1 MARFCDSN
9 QKRGLTL
16 VELIVVLVI
25 LAVLAALLVPS
36 LTGYIDK
43 AVEKR
48 VMLQARSLMTAAQ
61 ATIDEA
67 YAKGELPIDNK
78 GRFKQP
84 NEDTAHKLAK
94 QIIELS
100 ELDTQCQWQ
109 FSLADTDTDF
119 PTGKIAIL
127 QFCNGEHYIVYRIT
141 PGRPAKRNP
150 AGWSR
155 VQKATSLPEWLPRDG
170 LLFLKSSDQALWPHR
185 CAERRGLCRHAGQAR
200 WPAWPQRQRQN
211 NAYENL
217 CRAFAAHGGQRH
229 Y

>member
-78 GRFKQP
+78 AGLNSPMRIRPINLP
-84 NEDTAHKLAK
+84 N
-94 QIIELS
+94 
-100 ELDTQCQWQ
+100 
-109 FSLADTDTDF
+109 
-119 PTGKIAIL
+119 
-127 QFCNGEHYIVYRIT
+127 
-141 PGRPAKRNP
+141 
-150 AGWSR
+150 
-155 VQKATSLPEWLPRDG
+155 
-170 LLFLKSSDQALWPHR
+170 KS
-185 CAERRGLCRHAGQAR
+185 
-200 WPAWPQRQRQN
+200 
-211 NAYENL
+211 
-217 CRAFAAHGGQRH
+217 
-229 Y
+229 

>member
-9 QKRGLTL
+9 QKRGVTL

-48 VMLQARSLMTAAQ
+48 IMLQARSLMTAAQ

-67 YAKGELPIDNK
+67 YAKGELHIDNN

-127 QFCNGEHYIVYRIT
+127 QFATASIT
-141 PGRPAKRNP
+141 LFIASHPEGPLREIPP
-150 AGWSR
+150 AGAVYKKPPVCRNGS
-155 VQKATSLPEWLPRDG
+155 PRR
-170 LLFLKSSDQALWPHR
+170 L
-185 CAERRGLCRHAGQAR
+185 
-200 WPAWPQRQRQN
+200 
-211 NAYENL
+211 
-217 CRAFAAHGGQRH
+217 AFS
-229 Y
+229 

>member
-48 VMLQARSLMTAAQ
+48 IMLQARSLMTAAQ

-67 YAKGELPIDNK
+67 YAKGELHIDDN
-78 GRFKQP
+78 GGFEP
-84 NEDTAHKLAK
+84 LSVDTAHKLAK

-109 FSLADTDTDF
+109 FSLAEADADF

-141 PGRPAKRNP
+141 AGRPARRNP
-150 AGWSR
+150 ADWSR
-155 VQKATSLPEWLPRDG
+155 VQKATRLPKWASPDG
-170 LLFLKSSDQALWPHR
+170 LVFLKSSDYKPDTYH
-185 CAERRGLCRHAGQAR
+185 
-200 WPAWPQRQRQN
+200 PQSGK
-211 NAYENL
+211 A
-217 CRAFAAHGGQRH
+217 
-229 Y
+229 

>member
-9 QKRGLTL
+9 QKRGVTL

-48 VMLQARSLMTAAQ
+48 IMLQARSLMTAAQ

-67 YAKGELPIDNK
+67 YAKGELPIDNN

-84 NEDTAHKLAK
+84 NEDTAYNLAK

-109 FSLADTDTDF
+109 FSLAEADADF

-141 PGRPAKRNP
+141 AGRPAKRNP

-155 VQKATSLPEWLPRDG
+155 VQKATGPTATACFSLNPLTMILIHIIHSWAKPDWLV
-170 LLFLKSSDQALWPHR
+170 LYQQTAIEELASLF
-185 CAERRGLCRHAGQAR
+185 
-200 WPAWPQRQRQN
+200 
-211 NAYENL
+211 
-217 CRAFAAHGGQRH
+217 
-229 Y
+229 

>member
-67 YAKGELPIDNK
+67 YAKGKCPSTTKAGLNSPMRIRPINLPNK
-78 GRFKQP
+78 
-84 NEDTAHKLAK
+84 
-94 QIIELS
+94 S
-100 ELDTQCQWQ
+100 
-109 FSLADTDTDF
+109 
-119 PTGKIAIL
+119 
-127 QFCNGEHYIVYRIT
+127 
-141 PGRPAKRNP
+141 
-150 AGWSR
+150 
-155 VQKATSLPEWLPRDG
+155 
-170 LLFLKSSDQALWPHR
+170 
-185 CAERRGLCRHAGQAR
+185 
-200 WPAWPQRQRQN
+200 
-211 NAYENL
+211 
-217 CRAFAAHGGQRH
+217 
-229 Y
+229 

>member
-9 QKRGLTL
+9 QKRGVTL

-48 VMLQARSLMTAAQ
+48 IMLQARSLMTAAQ

-67 YAKGELPIDNK
+67 YAKGELHIDDN
-78 GRFKQP
+78 GGFKP
-84 NEDTAHKLAK
+84 LNVDTAHKLAK

-109 FSLADTDTDF
+109 FSLADTDADF
-119 PTGKIAIL
+119 PTGNCYSAIL
-127 QFCNGEHYIVYRIT
+127 QRRALHCLSHHTRKTRQE
-141 PGRPAKRNP
+141 K
-150 AGWSR
+150 SR
-155 VQKATSLPEWLPRDG
+155 RLEPCTKSHQSAEMVLPRR
-170 LLFLKSSDQALWPHR
+170 L
-185 CAERRGLCRHAGQAR
+185 
-200 WPAWPQRQRQN
+200 
-211 NAYENL
+211 
-217 CRAFAAHGGQRH
+217 AFP
-229 Y
+229 

>member
-9 QKRGLTL
+9 QKRGVTL

-48 VMLQARSLMTAAQ
+48 IMLQARSLMTAAQ

-67 YAKGELPIDNK
+67 YAKGELHIDNY
-78 GRFKQP
+78 GGFEQP

-100 ELDTQCQWQ
+100 ELEGEQYTWRFQLVDPSNTE
-109 FSLADTDTDF
+109 F
-119 PTGKIAIL
+119 PTAKIAIL
-127 QFCNGEHYIVYRIT
+127 EFTNGKHRIMYRIRT
-141 PGRPAKRNP
+141 RSRKISPGWGNIKKSRINQTGLRKTIPHSLNPLTISLIHIIHSWAKP
-150 AGWSR
+150 DWLVLYQQTAIEELE
-155 VQKATSLPEWLPRDG
+155 SL
-170 LLFLKSSDQALWPHR
+170 F
-185 CAERRGLCRHAGQAR
+185 
-200 WPAWPQRQRQN
+200 
-211 NAYENL
+211 
-217 CRAFAAHGGQRH
+217 
-229 Y
+229 

>member
-48 VMLQARSLMTAAQ
+48 IMLQARSLMTAAQ

-67 YAKGELPIDNK
+67 YAKGELPIDNN

-84 NEDTAHKLAK
+84 NEDTAYNLAK

-109 FSLADTDTDF
+109 FSLAEADADF

-127 QFCNGEHYIVYRIT
+127 QFCNGEHYIVYRSQPEDPPREI
-141 PGRPAKRNP
+141 PP
-150 AGWSR
+150 AGA
-155 VQKATSLPEWLPRDG
+155 VYKKPPI
-170 LLFLKSSDQALWPHR
+170 
-185 CAERRGLCRHAGQAR
+185 CRHGPTATACFSLNPLTMILIYIIHSWAKPDWLVLYQQTAI
-200 WPAWPQRQRQN
+200 
-211 NAYENL
+211 EEL
-217 CRAFAAHGGQRH
+217 ESLF
-229 Y
+229 

>member
-43 AVEKR
+43 AVEKH

-67 YAKGELPIDNK
+67 YAKGELHIDNY

-100 ELDTQCQWQ
+100 ELE
-109 FSLADTDTDF
+109 
-119 PTGKIAIL
+119 
-127 QFCNGEHYIVYRIT
+127 GEQYTWRFQLV
-141 PGRPAKRNP
+141 RP
-150 AGWSR
+150 
-155 VQKATSLPEWLPRDG
+155 Q
-170 LLFLKSSDQALWPHR
+170 QH
-185 CAERRGLCRHAGQAR
+185 
-200 WPAWPQRQRQN
+200 
-211 NAYENL
+211 
-217 CRAFAAHGGQRH
+217 
-229 Y
+229 

>member
-9 QKRGLTL
+9 QKRGVTL

-48 VMLQARSLMTAAQ
+48 IMLQARSLMTAAQ

-67 YAKGELPIDNK
+67 YAKGELHIDDN
-78 GRFKQP
+78 GGFEP
-84 NEDTAHKLAK
+84 LNVDTAHKLAK

-109 FSLADTDTDF
+109 FSLADADADF
-119 PTGKIAIL
+119 PTG
-127 QFCNGEHYIVYRIT
+127 
-141 PGRPAKRNP
+141 
-150 AGWSR
+150 
-155 VQKATSLPEWLPRDG
+155 
-170 LLFLKSSDQALWPHR
+170 
-185 CAERRGLCRHAGQAR
+185 
-200 WPAWPQRQRQN
+200 
-211 NAYENL
+211 
-217 CRAFAAHGGQRH
+217 
-229 Y
+229 

>member
-9 QKRGLTL
+9 QKRGVTL

-48 VMLQARSLMTAAQ
+48 IMLQARSLLTAAQ

-67 YAKGELPIDNK
+67 YAKGELHIDNY
-78 GRFKQP
+78 GGFEQP

-109 FSLADTDTDF
+109 FSLAEADADF
-119 PTGKIAIL
+119 PTAKLLSCNFATASITLFIASHPEGPL
-127 QFCNGEHYIVYRIT
+127 GEIPPAGAVYKKPPVYRHGPTATACFSLNPLTIILIYIIHSL
-141 PGRPAKRNP
+141 AKP
-150 AGWSR
+150 DWLVLYQQTAIEELE
-155 VQKATSLPEWLPRDG
+155 SL
-170 LLFLKSSDQALWPHR
+170 F
-185 CAERRGLCRHAGQAR
+185 
-200 WPAWPQRQRQN
+200 
-211 NAYENL
+211 
-217 CRAFAAHGGQRH
+217 
-229 Y
+229 

>member
-9 QKRGLTL
+9 QKRGVTL

-48 VMLQARSLMTAAQ
+48 IMLQARSLLTAAQ

-67 YAKGELPIDNK
+67 YAKGELHIDNY
-78 GRFKQP
+78 GGFEQP

-109 FSLADTDTDF
+109 FSLAEADADF

-141 PGRPAKRNP
+141 PGRPLGEIPP
-150 AGWSR
+150 AGAVYKKPPVYR
-155 VQKATSLPEWLPRDG
+155 HGPTATACFSLNPLTIILIYIIHSLAKPDWLV
-170 LLFLKSSDQALWPHR
+170 LYQQTAIEELESLF
-185 CAERRGLCRHAGQAR
+185 
-200 WPAWPQRQRQN
+200 
-211 NAYENL
+211 
-217 CRAFAAHGGQRH
+217 
-229 Y
+229 

>member
-9 QKRGLTL
+9 QKRGVTL

-48 VMLQARSLMTAAQ
+48 IMLQARSLMTAAQ

-67 YAKGELPIDNK
+67 YAKGELHIDDN
-78 GRFKQP
+78 GGFEPP
-84 NEDTAHKLAK
+84 NVDTAHKLAK

-109 FSLADTDTDF
+109 FSLAEADADF

-127 QFCNGEHYIVYRIT
+127 QFCNGEHTLFIASQPEDP
-141 PGRPAKRNP
+141 PGEIPP
-150 AGWSR
+150 AGA
-155 VQKATSLPEWLPRDG
+155 VYKKPPV
-170 LLFLKSSDQALWPHR
+170 
-185 CAERRGLCRHAGQAR
+185 CRHGPTATA
-200 WPAWPQRQRQN
+200 
-211 NAYENL
+211 
-217 CRAFAAHGGQRH
+217 CFF
-229 Y
+229 

>member
-67 YAKGELPIDNK
+67 YAKGELPIDNN

-84 NEDTAHKLAK
+84 NVDTAHKLAK

-109 FSLADTDTDF
+109 FSQTLIF
-119 PTGKIAIL
+119 L
-127 QFCNGEHYIVYRIT
+127 
-141 PGRPAKRNP
+141 PAKLLSCSFATASITLFIASQPEDPPREIPP
-150 AGWSR
+150 AGA
-155 VQKATSLPEWLPRDG
+155 VYKKPPI
-170 LLFLKSSDQALWPHR
+170 
-185 CAERRGLCRHAGQAR
+185 CRHGPTATACFSLNPLTMILIYIIHSWAKPDWLVLYQQTAI
-200 WPAWPQRQRQN
+200 
-211 NAYENL
+211 EEL
-217 CRAFAAHGGQRH
+217 ESLF
-229 Y
+229 

>member
-9 QKRGLTL
+9 QKRGVTL

-48 VMLQARSLMTAAQ
+48 IMLQARSLMTAAQ

-67 YAKGELPIDNK
+67 YAKGELPIDNN

-84 NEDTAHKLAK
+84 NVDTAHKLAK

-109 FSLADTDTDF
+109 FSLERQTLIF
-119 PTGKIAIL
+119 L
-127 QFCNGEHYIVYRIT
+127 
-141 PGRPAKRNP
+141 PAKLLSCNFATASITLFIASQPEDPPGEIPP
-150 AGWSR
+150 AGA
-155 VQKATSLPEWLPRDG
+155 VYKKPPV
-170 LLFLKSSDQALWPHR
+170 
-185 CAERRGLCRHAGQAR
+185 CRHGPTATACFSLNPLTMILIDIIHSWAKPDWLVLYQQTAIEEL
-200 WPAWPQRQRQN
+200 AS
-211 NAYENL
+211 
-217 CRAFAAHGGQRH
+217 FF
-229 Y
+229 

>member
-9 QKRGLTL
+9 HKRGVTL

-48 VMLQARSLMTAAQ
+48 IMLQARSLMTAAQ

-67 YAKGELPIDNK
+67 YAKGELPIDNN

-84 NEDTAHKLAK
+84 NVDTAHKLAK

-109 FSLADTDTDF
+109 FSLAEADADF

-127 QFCNGEHYIVYRIT
+127 QFCNGEHLHSRHHIHQV
-141 PGRPAKRNP
+141 PGN
-150 AGWSR
+150 
-155 VQKATSLPEWLPRDG
+155 L
-170 LLFLKSSDQALWPHR
+170 
-185 CAERRGLCRHAGQAR
+185 GQT
-200 WPAWPQRQRQN
+200 
-211 NAYENL
+211 
-217 CRAFAAHGGQRH
+217 
-229 Y
+229 

>member
-9 QKRGLTL
+9 QKRGVTL

-48 VMLQARSLMTAAQ
+48 IMLQARSLMTAAQ

-67 YAKGELPIDNK
+67 YAKGELHIDDN
-78 GRFKQP
+78 GGFEP
-84 NEDTAHKLAK
+84 LNVDTAHKLAK

-109 FSLADTDTDF
+109 FSLADADTDF
-119 PTGKIAIL
+119 PTGQNCYPAIL
-127 QFCNGEHYIVYRIT
+127 QRRALHCLSHNTRKTRHE
-141 PGRPAKRNP
+141 K
-150 AGWSR
+150 SR
-155 VQKATSLPEWLPRDG
+155 RLEPCTKSHPSTEMVPPRR
-170 LLFLKSSDQALWPHR
+170 L
-185 CAERRGLCRHAGQAR
+185 
-200 WPAWPQRQRQN
+200 
-211 NAYENL
+211 
-217 CRAFAAHGGQRH
+217 AFP
-229 Y
+229 

>member
-9 QKRGLTL
+9 QKRGVTL

-48 VMLQARSLMTAAQ
+48 IMLQARSLMTAAQ

-67 YAKGELPIDNK
+67 YAKGELHIDNY
-78 GRFKQP
+78 GGFEQP

-100 ELDTQCQWQ
+100 ELEGEQYTWRFQLVDPATLNFPLPKSPFWSLPMASTELCIASAHTRRSPPVGAAFRKFQRSQNGARVQ
-109 FSLADTDTDF
+109 MAIHSFLPLTMILIDIIHSLA
-119 PTGKIAIL
+119 
-127 QFCNGEHYIVYRIT
+127 
-141 PGRPAKRNP
+141 
-150 AGWSR
+150 
-155 VQKATSLPEWLPRDG
+155 
-170 LLFLKSSDQALWPHR
+170 
-185 CAERRGLCRHAGQAR
+185 
-200 WPAWPQRQRQN
+200 
-211 NAYENL
+211 
-217 CRAFAAHGGQRH
+217 
-229 Y
+229 

>member
-9 QKRGLTL
+9 QKRGVTL

-25 LAVLAALLVPS
+25 LAVLAALLLPS

-48 VMLQARSLMTAAQ
+48 IMLQARSLMTVAQ

-67 YAKGELPIDNK
+67 YAKGELHIDDN
-78 GRFKQP
+78 GGFKP
-84 NEDTAHKLAK
+84 LNVDTAHKLAK

-141 PGRPAKRNP
+141 ARRPANRNP

-155 VQKATSLPEWLPRDG
+155 VQKATSLPEWSHRDG
-170 LLFLKSSDQALWPHR
+170 LLFLKSSDYNPDIYHPQSD
-185 CAERRGLCRHAGQAR
+185 GL
-200 WPAWPQRQRQN
+200 
-211 NAYENL
+211 
-217 CRAFAAHGGQRH
+217 
-229 Y
+229 